1 MELLADSFRE
11 KVGRPQDG
19 ETPSVCI
26 VRWAACKGVL
36 KVDPALD
43 LEPGDNK
50 LRIRFRASQR
60 KYELPA
66 LARSTC
72 PAQNCVEVTRL
83 ELGQH
88 GSHDLNQ
95 QTLRILEPR
104 LRNPKVLVEL
114 LKKELGVACAAPKD
128 AKSARE

>member
-1 MELLADSFRE
+1 MELLADNFRE
-11 KVGRPQDG
+11 KVGRPRDG

-50 LRIRFRASQR
+50 LRIRFRESQC
-60 KYELPA
+60 KYKLPEP
-66 LARSTC
+66 T

-104 LRNPKVLVEL
+104 LRNPGVLVDL